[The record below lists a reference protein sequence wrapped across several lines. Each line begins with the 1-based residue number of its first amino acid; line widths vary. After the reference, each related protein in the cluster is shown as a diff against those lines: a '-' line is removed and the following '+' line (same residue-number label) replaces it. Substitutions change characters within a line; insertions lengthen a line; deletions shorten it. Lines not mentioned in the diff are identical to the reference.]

1 MRSLLREIAYCKP
14 LRCLCH
20 GRNWDPKRRSQSLPQ
35 KRFLAALPQVGT
47 ERPVCSLKLA
57 TPCRKQRMERPAGEG
72 NMIYFILF
80 LALCAVI
87 AANILVVVIALRKA
101 YREETRI
108 RRVSQRVRT
117 GFVPG

>member
-1 MRSLLREIAYCKP
+1 
-14 LRCLCH
+14 
-20 GRNWDPKRRSQSLPQ
+20 
-35 KRFLAALPQVGT
+35 
-47 ERPVCSLKLA
+47 
-57 TPCRKQRMERPAGEG
+57 
-72 NMIYFILF
+72 MIYFILF